1 MWGLGQIFSTFGLTV
16 SLLLAIAPLNAQSTA
31 CTKCHSAIQ
40 HDSAESRHA
49 RMMQRATKQS
59 VEGDFSQGRVVLHG
73 SVYLLRESGGNY
85 YITESGLTGKS
96 WEHRVE
102 YTLGNRRVQHYLTTL
117 PDGRVIL
124 IPAAWDNSARKWVH
138 DVDVGNPEEASGDRV
153 LVWNKTCYSCHVSRE
168 QKNFDS
174 EHLTY
179 RTTWQD
185 FGVSCE
191 SCHGPGTEHIA
202 QAGKA
207 AIVNPAK
214 LDPMRSVMVCAQ
226 CHSSRSIYA
235 DGFQAGGNYY
245 DYFLPEMEYRLAA
258 SDDPAFWADG
268 RPRWFANDA
277 IALWQSQCFLKGGAT
292 CVTCHSQAHNPDV
305 ERNPQLRPNNNALCT
320 GCHKA
325 IGANIAAHTH
335 HAPASAGSFCVE
347 CHMPATTVGL
357 HAQIRDHSMSIPV
370 PENTIRHAIPN
381 ACNLCHRDKDAA
393 WSVQQMSAWYGTR
406 SRQKSILRAD
416 AFTQAKQGNAAAIP
430 ALLAILS
437 DESAGSWLRANAA
450 GYLGSFPDNP
460 SAYGAVLHSFSD
472 RDPLVRATASTA
484 IRPSR
489 GQRAELAVDLLP
501 LLQDP
506 ARTVRMSAGIALVT
520 MGVKPFAGEDGERF
534 EQSKEL
540 YRARAAIYADDAAQ
554 QFAAGKYFLLAGDMD
569 GAAAAFRLSL
579 KLDPATPAQYLLA
592 RSLQAKGELQEARQI
607 LQSIPLS
614 DSQYNP
620 AQALLAEMEA
630 KGPGNGGT
638 NPNGPAPAS
647 GEAKAQFLEG
657 QVRFDGQYYR
667 AALNDFEQALRLAPQ
682 ADWAVKAQVYRAIC
696 LEKLGQTSEA
706 EAAMQPLLAM
716 PEERQDLDLQLAYV
730 ELLSEAGR
738 TEEARQRIDN
748 VIADVPNAALA
759 YFWRAKVLLQLQR
772 TPEAAGAAEESIRL
786 QPELPQA
793 HNLLVRIYQMQGRT
807 KEATDQA
814 EWLRDY
820 QRRTAP
826 R

>member
-1 MWGLGQIFSTFGLTV
+1 
-16 SLLLAIAPLNAQSTA
+16 
-31 CTKCHSAIQ
+31 
-40 HDSAESRHA
+40 
-49 RMMQRATKQS
+49 MMQRATKQS

-73 SVYLLRESGGNY
+73 SVYFLRESGGNY
-85 YITESGLTGKS
+85 FITESDLTGKS

-117 PDGRVIL
+117 PDGRIIL
-124 IPAAWDNSARKWVH
+124 IPAAWDNIARKWVH

-168 QKNFDS
+168 QKNFDA

-179 RTTWQD
+179 RTAWQN

-191 SCHGPGTEHIA
+191 SCHTAGTEHIA
-202 QAGKA
+202 QVGKA

-226 CHSSRSIYA
+226 CHSFRSIYA

-245 DYFLPEMEYRLAA
+245 DYFLPEMEYRLPA

-277 IALWQSQCFLKGGAT
+277 IGLWQSQCFLKGGAT
-292 CVTCHSQAHNPDV
+292 CITCHSQPHNPDV
-305 ERNPQLRPNNNALCT
+305 ERNSQLRATNNALCT
-320 GCHKA
+320 GCHKT
-325 IGANIAAHTH
+325 IGANLAAHTH
-335 HAPASAGSFCVE
+335 HASASAGSSCVE
-347 CHMPATTVGL
+347 CHMPATAVGL
-357 HAQIRDHSMSIPV
+357 HAQIRDHSIGIPV
-370 PENTIRHAIPN
+370 PENTIRHVIPN

-393 WSVQQMSAWYGTR
+393 WSAQQMSAWHGAQP
-406 SRQKSILRAD
+406 RQKSILRAD
-416 AFTQAKQGNAAAIP
+416 AFTQAKQGNPAAIP
-430 ALLAILS
+430 ALIEILS
-437 DESAGSWLRANAA
+437 DASVGSWLRANAA
-450 GYLGSFPDNP
+450 GYLGNFPDNP

-472 RDPLVRATASTA
+472 RDPLVRATAATA
-484 IRPSR
+484 IKPSR
-489 GQRAELAVDLLP
+489 GQRAELAVALMP

-520 MGVKPFAGEDGERF
+520 MGVKPFPGEDGARF
-534 EQSKEL
+534 EQSKQL
-540 YRARAAIYADDAAQ
+540 YRARAAIYADDAEQ

-569 GAAAAFRLSL
+569 SAAAAFRLSL

-592 RSLQAKGELQEARQI
+592 RSLAAKDELQEARQI
-607 LQSIPLS
+607 LQIIPRS
-614 DSQYNP
+614 DPQYTQ

-630 KGPGNGGT
+630 KAPGNGET
-638 NPNGPAPAS
+638 NPRSPAPGNA

-657 QVRFDGQYYR
+657 QVRFNGQYYR
-667 AALNDFEQALRLAPQ
+667 AALNDFEQALRLSPQ
-682 ADWAVKAQVYRAIC
+682 AEWAVRAQVYRAIC
-696 LEKLGQTSEA
+696 LEKLAQTSEA
-706 EAAMQPLLAM
+706 EAAMQSLLAM
-716 PEERQDLDLQLAYV
+716 PGERQDVDLRLAYV

-738 TEEARQRIDN
+738 TEEARQRIEV
-748 VIADVPNAALA
+748 VIADVPNAPLA

-772 TPEAAGAAEESIRL
+772 TAEAASAAEESIRL

-793 HNLLVRIYQMQGRT
+793 HNLLIRIYQMLGRT
-807 KEATDQA
+807 KEAAEQA

-826 R
+826 K